1 MKLEGLNLEA
11 LVQELNDAPAEE
23 KSAKIVD
30 AIQKAVNES
39 KNEIVERYQ
48 REFVEVQA
56 NKDNFAKYGLRNLNS
71 EEKSFIDKLKDPKQL
86 AVNESQKEIV
96 ERYQKEFAEVQA
108 NKENFTKYGLR
119 HLSAEEKQFIDKIK
133 DPKQL
138 FSLTTNNQEELI
150 PESITNYVFED
161 LRKEHPFLKYVK
173 WVPAGVKKWILSEYS
188 GKATWGKLD
197 AKITSEITA
206 ALSEIDIE
214 ANKLSAFA
222 FIPKGILDLGYE
234 WIERYIREVLL
245 EVNEDGLEEG
255 FINGDGKDAPIGL
268 MKKLS
273 GAVDGVYPDRDAIA
287 IEDFSI
293 ASLGEHF
300 YTLTDEGKR
309 TVGKVLMIA
318 NPADAY
324 IKIAEAATFLTAN
337 GEHKKVFPYDIEVVQ
352 SVHVPQNKVILYL
365 PYAYVAGIAR
375 QGISTSD
382 HYQFLE
388 DNRVYKVVTYG
399 NGRLVKEN
407 QAVVLDIT
415 NVKPMAFNVKVV
427 SDEEI
432 GSL

>member
-30 AIQKAVNES
+30 VIQKAVNES

-56 NKDNFAKYGLRNLNS
+56 NKDNFAKYGLRNLNT

-86 AVNESQKEIV
+86 AV
-96 ERYQKEFAEVQA
+96 
-108 NKENFTKYGLR
+108 
-119 HLSAEEKQFIDKIK
+119 
-133 DPKQL
+133 
-138 FSLTTNNQEELI
+138 FSTNDQDELI
-150 PESITNYVFED
+150 PTSITNYVFED
-161 LRKEHPFLKYVK
+161 LRQEHPFLKYVK
-173 WVPAGVKKWILSEYS
+173 FTPAGVKKWILSEAS
-188 GKATWGKLD
+188 GKAKWGKID
-197 AKITSEITA
+197 AKIVDEISA
-206 ALSEIDIE
+206 ALSEIDMD

-255 FINGDGKDAPIGL
+255 FIAGNGKNAPIGL
-268 MKKLS
+268 LKKLS
-273 GAVDGVYPDRDAIA
+273 GATDGVYPDRIA
-287 IEDFSI
+287 EVIEDFSI
-293 ASLGEHF
+293 KSLGAHF
-300 YTLTDEGKR
+300 YTLTNNGKR
-309 TVGKVLMIA
+309 KVGKVLMLV

-324 IKIAEAATFLTAN
+324 TKVAEASTYLNAS
-337 GEHKKVFPYDIEVVQ
+337 GEFKKVFPFAIEVIE
-352 SVHVPQNKVILYL
+352 SVHVPVNKAILYI
-365 PYAYVAGIAR
+365 PNTYVG
-375 QGISTSD
+375 GISRMGISFSD
-382 HYQFLE
+382 QYQFLE
-388 DNRVYKVVTYG
+388 DNRVYKIVTYG
-399 NGRLVKEN
+399 NGRLVHEN

-415 NVKPMAFNVKVV
+415 NVKPLSFNVKVV

>member
-39 KNEIVERYQ
+39 KKEIVERYQ

-56 NKDNFAKYGLRNLNS
+56 NKDNFAKYGLRNLNT

-86 AVNESQKEIV
+86 AV
-96 ERYQKEFAEVQA
+96 
-108 NKENFTKYGLR
+108 
-119 HLSAEEKQFIDKIK
+119 
-133 DPKQL
+133 
-138 FSLTTNNQEELI
+138 FSTNDQDELI
-150 PESITNYVFED
+150 PTSITNYVFED
-161 LRKEHPFLKYVK
+161 LRQEHPFLKYVK
-173 WVPAGVKKWILSEYS
+173 FTPAGVKKWILSEAS
-188 GKATWGKLD
+188 GKAKWGKID
-197 AKITSEITA
+197 AKIVDEITA
-206 ALSEIDIE
+206 ALSEIDMD

-255 FINGDGKDAPIGL
+255 FIAGNGKNAPIGL
-268 MKKLS
+268 LKKLS
-273 GAVDGVYPDRDAIA
+273 GATDGVYPDRTANV

-293 ASLGEHF
+293 KSLGEHF
-300 YTLTDEGKR
+300 YTLTNNGKR
-309 TVGKVLMIA
+309 KVGKVLMLV

-324 IKIAEAATFLTAN
+324 TKVAEASTYLNAS
-337 GEHKKVFPYDIEVVQ
+337 GEFKKVFPFAIEVIE
-352 SVHVPQNKVILYL
+352 SVHVPVNKAILYI
-365 PYAYVAGIAR
+365 PNTYVG
-375 QGISTSD
+375 GISRMGISFSD
-382 HYQFLE
+382 QYQFLE
-388 DNRVYKVVTYG
+388 DNRVYKIVTYG
-399 NGRLVKEN
+399 NGRLVHEN

-415 NVKPMAFNVKVV
+415 NVKPLSFNVKVV

>member
-1 MKLEGLNLEA
+1 MKLEGLNIEA

-23 KSAKIVD
+23 KSAKIIE
-30 AIQKAVNES
+30 AI
-39 KNEIVERYQ
+39 
-48 REFVEVQA
+48 
-56 NKDNFAKYGLRNLNS
+56 
-71 EEKSFIDKLKDPKQL
+71 QL

-96 ERYQKEFAEVQA
+96 ERYQREFTEVQA
-108 NKENFTKYGLR
+108 NKESFAKYGLR
-119 HLSAEEKQFIDKIK
+119 NLNSEEKAFIDKLK

-138 FSLTTNNQEELI
+138 AVFSTNDQDEVI
-150 PESITNYVFED
+150 PTSITNYIFED
-161 LRKEHPFLKYVK
+161 LRQEHQFLKYVK
-173 WVPAGVKKWILSEYS
+173 WVPAGVKKWILSEAS

-255 FINGDGKDAPIGL
+255 FITGDGDGAPIGL
-268 MKKLS
+268 LKKLS
-273 GAVDGVYPDRDAIA
+273 GAVDGVYPDRTAEV

-293 ASLGEHF
+293 KSLGTHF
-300 YTLTDEGKR
+300 YTLTNSGKR
-309 TVGKVLMIA
+309 KVGKVLMIA
-318 NPADAY
+318 NPADAFT
-324 IKIAEAATFLTAN
+324 KVAEAATYLNAN
-337 GEHKKVFPYDIEVVQ
+337 GEHKKVFPYDIEVIQ
-352 SVHVPQNKVILYL
+352 SVHVPVNKVILYL
-365 PYAYVAGIAR
+365 PYTYVGGVAK
-375 QGISTSD
+375 QGISFSD

-415 NVKPMAFNVKVV
+415 NVKPMSFNVKLI

-432 GSL
+432 DSF

>member
-1 MKLEGLNLEA
+1 MKLEGLNIEE
-11 LVQELNDAPAEE
+11 LVQSLNDAPAEE
-23 KSAKIVD
+23 KSAKIIE
-30 AIQKAVNES
+30 AI
-39 KNEIVERYQ
+39 
-48 REFVEVQA
+48 
-56 NKDNFAKYGLRNLNS
+56 
-71 EEKSFIDKLKDPKQL
+71 QL

-108 NKENFTKYGLR
+108 NKENFAKYGLR
-119 HLSAEEKQFIDKIK
+119 SLNAEEKAFIDKIK

-138 FSLTTNNQEELI
+138 TTAMFSTNEQDELI
-150 PESITNYVFED
+150 PTSITNYIFED
-161 LRKEHPFLKYVK
+161 LRQEHPFLKYVK
-173 WVPAGVKKWILSEYS
+173 WVPAGVKKWILSEAS
-188 GKATWGKLD
+188 GKAIWGKLD
-197 AKITSEITA
+197 ATITSEITA

-255 FINGDGKDAPIGL
+255 FITGDGKNAPIGL
-268 MKKLS
+268 LKKLS
-273 GAVDGVYPDRDAIA
+273 GATDGVYPDRTAIA

-293 ASLGEHF
+293 KSLGTHF

-309 TVGKVLMIA
+309 KVGKVLMIA

-324 IKIAEAATFLTAN
+324 TKIAEAATFLTAN

-365 PYAYVAGIAR
+365 PYAYVGGVSK
-375 QGISTSD
+375 QGISFSD

>member
-23 KSAKIVD
+23 KSAKIVE

-39 KNEIVERYQ
+39 QKEIVERYQ

-86 AVNESQKEIV
+86 AV
-96 ERYQKEFAEVQA
+96 
-108 NKENFTKYGLR
+108 
-119 HLSAEEKQFIDKIK
+119 
-133 DPKQL
+133 
-138 FSLTTNNQEELI
+138 FSTNDQDELI
-150 PESITNYVFED
+150 PTSITNYVFED
-161 LRKEHPFLKYVK
+161 LRQEHPFLKYVK
-173 WVPAGVKKWILSEYS
+173 FTPAGVKKWILSEAS
-188 GKATWGKLD
+188 GKAKWGKID
-197 AKITSEITA
+197 AKIVDEISA
-206 ALSEIDIE
+206 ALSEIDMD

-255 FINGDGKDAPIGL
+255 FIAGNGKDAPIGL
-268 MKKLS
+268 LKKLS
-273 GAVDGVYPDRDAIA
+273 GATDGVYPDRTANV

-293 ASLGEHF
+293 KSLGEHF
-300 YTLTDEGKR
+300 YTLTNNGKR
-309 TVGKVLMIA
+309 KVGKVLMLV

-324 IKIAEAATFLTAN
+324 TKVAEASTYLNAS
-337 GEHKKVFPYDIEVVQ
+337 GEFKKVFPFAIEVIE
-352 SVHVPQNKVILYL
+352 SVHVPVNKAILYI
-365 PYAYVAGIAR
+365 PNTYVG
-375 QGISTSD
+375 GISRMGISFSD
-382 HYQFLE
+382 QYQFLE
-388 DNRVYKVVTYG
+388 DNRVYKIVTYG
-399 NGRLVKEN
+399 NGRLVHEN

-415 NVKPMAFNVKVV
+415 NVKPLSFNVKMV

>member
-39 KNEIVERYQ
+39 QKEIVERYQ

-56 NKDNFAKYGLRNLNS
+56 NKDNFAKYGLRNLNT

-86 AVNESQKEIV
+86 AV
-96 ERYQKEFAEVQA
+96 
-108 NKENFTKYGLR
+108 
-119 HLSAEEKQFIDKIK
+119 
-133 DPKQL
+133 
-138 FSLTTNNQEELI
+138 FSTNDQDELI
-150 PESITNYVFED
+150 PTSITNYVFED
-161 LRKEHPFLKYVK
+161 LRQEHPFLKYVK
-173 WVPAGVKKWILSEYS
+173 FTPAGVKKWILSEAS
-188 GKATWGKLD
+188 GKAKWGKID
-197 AKITSEITA
+197 AKIVDEITA
-206 ALSEIDIE
+206 ALSEIDMD

-255 FINGDGKDAPIGL
+255 FIAGNGKNAPIGL
-268 MKKLS
+268 LKKLS
-273 GAVDGVYPDRDAIA
+273 GATDGVYPDRTANV

-293 ASLGEHF
+293 KSLGEHF
-300 YTLTDEGKR
+300 YTLTNNGKR
-309 TVGKVLMIA
+309 KVGKVLMLV

-324 IKIAEAATFLTAN
+324 TKVAEASTYLNAS
-337 GEHKKVFPYDIEVVQ
+337 GEFKKVFPFAIEVVE
-352 SVHVPQNKVILYL
+352 SVHVPVNKAILYI
-365 PYAYVAGIAR
+365 PNTYVG
-375 QGISTSD
+375 GISRMGISFSD
-382 HYQFLE
+382 QYQFLE
-388 DNRVYKVVTYG
+388 DNRVYKIVTYG
-399 NGRLVKEN
+399 NGRLVHEN

-415 NVKPMAFNVKVV
+415 NVKPLSFNVKVV